1 MYIYIPCHVD
11 GIALRDSN
19 EGSLPDETR
28 RNEND
33 INEVDTNED
42 TRRKDNNK

>member
-1 MYIYIPCHVD
+1 MYIYIRRHVD

-19 EGSLPDETR
+19 KGSLPDETR

-33 INEVDTNED
+33 INEVDNNED
-42 TRRKDNNK
+42 AGHKDNNE